1 MKKKILILG
10 SVGMAGHVV
19 KNHLRDSGKYIIGEL
34 ARTVSPSK
42 FTYAIDVTDL
52 TSLDQVITEFKPD
65 VIINCIGVLNKD
77 AEDNPDK
84 AVLLNSFLP
93 HHLAKNATASGARL
107 IHIST
112 DCVFSGLKGNY
123 LDTDVKDG
131 IGFYAQSKALGEVNY
146 GAHLTIRTS
155 IIGPEIKS
163 GGIGLLDWFLRNEA
177 KEIKGYTQAY
187 WGGVTTI
194 QLAIAIEHAIEQ
206 SLRGLIH
213 LTNGVRISK
222 FDLVNIFKDVFNN
235 DVLIQADDHYIVDKS
250 LAVSAQ
256 TTLLGEV
263 PSYEKMV
270 KDMKFWMQ
278 ENRELYNH
286 NYSF

>member
-1 MKKKILILG
+1 MKRILILG
-10 SVGMAGHVV
+10 SAGMAGHVV
-19 KNHLRDSGKYIIGEL
+19 KKHLSDSGKYIIGEL
-34 ARTVSPSK
+34 ARTASASK

-52 TSLDQVITEFKPD
+52 TALDLVITDFKPN

-77 AEDNPDK
+77 AEDNPGK
-84 AVLLNSFLP
+84 AILLNSYLP
-93 HHLAKNATASGARL
+93 HHLAKKVTAYGAHL

-123 LDTDVKDG
+123 LDTDLKDG

-163 GGIGLLDWFLRNEA
+163 DGIGLLHWFLRNEA
-177 KEIKGYTQAY
+177 KEIKGYIQSY

-206 SLRGLIH
+206 ELSGLIH
-213 LTNGVRISK
+213 LTNGVRVSK
-222 FDLVNIFKDVFNN
+222 FDLVNIFKEVFKKDVQ
-235 DVLIQADDHYIVDKS
+235 IQADDYYKVDKS
-250 LAVSAQ
+250 LAISAK
-256 TTLLGEV
+256 TSLLGEI
-263 PSYEKMV
+263 PSYEKMIR
-270 KDMKFWMQ
+270 DMKSWMQ
-278 ENRELYNH
+278 ENRELYSH

>member
-1 MKKKILILG
+1 VKRILILG
-10 SVGMAGHVV
+10 SAGMAGHVV
-19 KNHLRDSGKYIIGEL
+19 KKHLSDSGKYIIGEL
-34 ARTVSPSK
+34 ARTASASK

-52 TSLDQVITEFKPD
+52 TALDLVITDFKPN

-77 AEDNPDK
+77 AEDNPGK
-84 AVLLNSFLP
+84 AILLNSYLP
-93 HHLAKNATASGARL
+93 HDLAKKVTAYGAHL

-123 LDTDVKDG
+123 LDTDLKDG

-163 GGIGLLDWFLRNEA
+163 DGIGLLHWFLRNEA
-177 KEIKGYTQAY
+177 KEIKGYIQSY

-206 SLRGLIH
+206 ELSGLIH
-213 LTNGVRISK
+213 LTNGVRVSK
-222 FDLVNIFKDVFNN
+222 FDLVNIFKEVFKKDVQ
-235 DVLIQADDHYIVDKS
+235 IQADDYYKVDKS
-250 LAVSAQ
+250 LAISAK
-256 TTLLGEV
+256 TSLLGEI
-263 PSYEKMV
+263 PSYEKMIR
-270 KDMKFWMQ
+270 DMKSWMQ
-278 ENRELYNH
+278 ENRELYSH

>member
-1 MKKKILILG
+1 VKRILILG

-19 KNHLRDSGKYIIGEL
+19 KKYLSDKGKYIIGEL
-34 ARTVSPSK
+34 ARTVSPGK
-42 FTYAIDVTDL
+42 FTYDIDVTNL
-52 TSLDQVITEFKPD
+52 SALDQVIAEFKPI

-84 AVLLNSFLP
+84 AILLNCYLP
-93 HHLAKNATASGARL
+93 HHLAKKTKASGAHL

-123 LDTDVKDG
+123 HDTDEKDG
-131 IGFYAQSKALGEVNY
+131 IGFYAQSKALGEVDY
-146 GAHLTIRTS
+146 DAHLTIRTS
-155 IIGPEIKS
+155 IIGPEIKTN
-163 GGIGLLDWFLRNEA
+163 GIGLLHWFLRNEA

-194 QLAIAIEHAIEQ
+194 QLAIAIGHAIEQ
-206 SLRGLIH
+206 PISGLIH

-222 FDLVNIFKDVFNN
+222 FDLVNIFKDVFKK
-235 DVLIQADDHYIVDKS
+235 DVMIHADDHYKVDKS

-256 TTLLGEV
+256 TALLGEV
-263 PSYEKMV
+263 PSYEKMLQ
-270 KDMKFWMQ
+270 DMKSWMQ
-278 ENRELYNH
+278 ENRELYSH
-286 NYSF
+286 NYFF

>member
-1 MKKKILILG
+1 MKRILILG
-10 SVGMAGHVV
+10 SAGMAGHVV
-19 KNHLRDSGKYIIGEL
+19 KKHLSDTGKYIIGEV
-34 ARTVSPSK
+34 ARTVTPGK
-42 FTYAIDVTDL
+42 FNYAIDVTDL
-52 TSLDQVITEFKPD
+52 HALELVITEFKPE

-84 AVLLNSFLP
+84 AILLNSYLP
-93 HHLAKNATASGARL
+93 HHLAKRAKASGARL

-123 LDTDVKDG
+123 LDTDRKDG

-163 GGIGLLDWFLRNEA
+163 NGIGLLHWFLRNEA

-194 QLAIAIEHAIEQ
+194 QLAIAIQYAIEQ
-206 SLRGLIH
+206 TLSGLIH
-213 LTNGVRISK
+213 LTNGERISK
-222 FDLVNIFKDVFNN
+222 FELVNIFKEVFKK
-235 DVLIQADDHYIVDKS
+235 DVLILPDGHYQVDKS
-250 LAVSAQ
+250 LAVSDQ
-256 TTLLGEV
+256 TNLLGEV
-263 PSYEKMV
+263 PSYEKMLQ
-270 KDMKFWMQ
+270 DMKSWMLK
-278 ENRELYNH
+278 NRDLYSN

>member
-1 MKKKILILG
+1 MKSILILG
-10 SVGMAGHVV
+10 SAGMAGHVV
-19 KNHLRDSGKYIIGEL
+19 KKHLSDTGKYIIGEL
-34 ARTVSPSK
+34 ARTVSPDK
-42 FTYAIDVTDL
+42 FTFAIDVTDL
-52 TSLDQVITEFKPD
+52 HALDQVIAEFKPE

-84 AVLLNSFLP
+84 AILLNSYLP
-93 HHLAKNATASGARL
+93 HHLAKRAKAYGSRL

-123 LDTDVKDG
+123 FDTDLKDG

-146 GAHLTIRTS
+146 DAHLTIRTS

-163 GGIGLLDWFLRNEA
+163 RGIGLLHWFLRNEA
-177 KEIKGYTQAY
+177 KEIIGYTQAY

-206 SLRGLIH
+206 DLSGLIH
-213 LTNGVRISK
+213 LTNGQRISK
-222 FDLVNIFKDVFNN
+222 FELVNIFKEVFKK
-235 DVLIQADDHYIVDKS
+235 DVLILPDGHYQVDKS
-250 LAVSAQ
+250 LAVSDQ
-256 TTLLGEV
+256 TKLLGEV

-270 KDMKFWMQ
+270 QDMKSWMQ
-278 ENRELYNH
+278 ENRDLYSH
-286 NYSF
+286 NYFF

>member
-1 MKKKILILG
+1 MKRVLILG
-10 SVGMAGHVV
+10 SAGMAGHVV
-19 KNHLRDSGKYIIGEL
+19 KKHLSDSGKYIIGEL
-34 ARTVSPSK
+34 ARTVSTNK
-42 FTYAIDVTDL
+42 YTYAIDVTDL
-52 TSLDQVITEFKPD
+52 TALDQVITEFKPD

-77 AEDNPDK
+77 AEDNPEK
-84 AVLLNSFLP
+84 AILLNSYLP
-93 HHLAKNATASGARL
+93 HHLAKKAKAFGARL

-112 DCVFSGLKGNY
+112 DCVFSGLKGSY
-123 LDTDVKDG
+123 LDTDLKDG

-163 GGIGLLDWFLRNEA
+163 SGIGLLHWFLRNEA
-177 KEIKGYTQAY
+177 KEIKGYTQGY

-206 SLRGLIH
+206 SLSGLIH
-213 LTNGVRISK
+213 LTNGMRISK
-222 FDLVNIFKDVFNN
+222 FELVNIFKEVFKK
-235 DVLIQADDHYIVDKS
+235 DVLIKADAHYKVDKS

-256 TTLLGEV
+256 TALLGEV

-270 KDMKFWMQ
+270 QDMKSWMQ
-278 ENRELYNH
+278 ANRKMYSH

>member
-1 MKKKILILG
+1 MKRILILG
-10 SVGMAGHVV
+10 SAGMAGHVV
-19 KNHLRDSGKYIIGEL
+19 KKHLSDSGKYIIGEL
-34 ARTVSPSK
+34 ARTVSLSK

-52 TSLDQVITEFKPD
+52 TALDLVITDFKPD

-84 AVLLNSFLP
+84 AILLNSYLP
-93 HHLAKNATASGARL
+93 HHLAKKATASRALL

-123 LDTDVKDG
+123 LDTDLKDG

-146 GAHLTIRTS
+146 GDHLTIRTS

-163 GGIGLLDWFLRNEA
+163 RGIGLLHWFLRNEA
-177 KEIKGYTQAY
+177 KEIKGFTQAY

-206 SLRGLIH
+206 SLSGLIH
-213 LTNGVRISK
+213 LTNGIRISK
-222 FDLVNIFKDVFNN
+222 FDLVNIFKEVFKK
-235 DVLIQADDHYIVDKS
+235 DVLIKADDHYTVDKS
-250 LAVSAQ
+250 LAISAQ
-256 TTLLGEV
+256 TSLLGKV

-270 KDMKFWMQ
+270 KDMKSWMQ
-278 ENRELYNH
+278 ENRELYSH

>member
-1 MKKKILILG
+1 MKRILILG
-10 SVGMAGHVV
+10 SAGMAGHVV
-19 KNHLRDSGKYIIGEL
+19 KKHLRDSGKYIVGEL
-34 ARTVSPSK
+34 ARTESSSK

-52 TSLDQVITEFKPD
+52 TSLDQVISEFKPD
-65 VIINCIGVLNKD
+65 VITNCIGVLNKD

-84 AVLLNSFLP
+84 AILLNSYLP
-93 HHLAKNATASGARL
+93 HHLAKKATAYEARL

-123 LDTDVKDG
+123 LDTDLKDG
-131 IGFYAQSKALGEVNY
+131 NGFYAQSKALGEVNY

-163 GGIGLLDWFLRNEA
+163 EGIGLLHWFLRNEA
-177 KEIKGYTQAY
+177 KEIKGFTQAY

-206 SLRGLIH
+206 SLSGLVH
-213 LTNGVRISK
+213 LTNGIRISK
-222 FDLVNIFKDVFNN
+222 FDLVNILKEVFIK
-235 DVLIQADDHYIVDKS
+235 DVLIRADDHYKVDKS
-250 LAVSAQ
+250 LAVSRQ
-256 TTLLGEV
+256 TALLGEV

-270 KDMKFWMQ
+270 RDMKSWMQ
-278 ENRELYNH
+278 ENIELYSH
-286 NYSF
+286 NYSL